1 MRTTVIPAQITTVED
16 KIAGNLNFTQI
27 AILII
32 PVFWAMLVYEI
43 FPPYALFVLYKLP
56 LILIVL
62 AICVILSMR
71 IKGKVVL
78 NWLIVLIRYNLRPK
92 YYLFNK
98 NDTYLRTLDLP
109 QISKRTYKLPKFAQI
124 KIKSNFSASGIKA
137 IGMIKLKSF
146 IKNPKYS
153 LSLKPNKKG
162 GLYVGLEQVR
172 EESFK

>member
-27 AILII
+27 SILII
-32 PVFWAMLVYEI
+32 PVFWTMLVYEI
-43 FPPYALFVLYKLP
+43 FPPYSFFVIYKLP

-62 AICVILSMR
+62 AICVILSLR

-78 NWLIVLIRYNLRPK
+78 NWLIVLIKYSLRPK

-109 QISKRTYKLPKFAQI
+109 HFPKRTYKLPKFAQF
-124 KIKSNFSASGIKA
+124 KIKTNFNASSIKA
-137 IGMIKLKSF
+137 IGLIKLKSF
-146 IKNPKYS
+146 IKNPKYT

-162 GLYVGLEQVR
+162 GLYVGLEQIR
-172 EESFK
+172 EQSIK